1 MNTIDYSNRTTLHKI
16 NSSLHLLK
24 AGLFQLI
31 PTFDRSG
38 RSNSSNINSNSRIN
52 CSLKRKMN
60 NLYQT
65 FTTTNAKGN
74 VKRES
79 KEEDKDEEENEIH
92 EDVLGRKELIVSK
105 KSEILKILNTDLNKE
120 REWKY
125 NYKGNYYDE
134 LQKMKKMLYNNY
146 NSDRKIFRGIEQ
158 NKNNSTIV
166 KKKNLFTSSD
176 INTMTNIHNTHKYK
190 KYKTNKPHNL
200 EFDKYLLNLSKK

>member
-38 RSNSSNINSNSRIN
+38 RSNSSSINSNQRIN

-65 FTTTNAKGN
+65 FTTTNSKGN
-74 VKRES
+74 IKQES
-79 KEEDKDEEENEIH
+79 REEEKDDDGNEIYGDAH
-92 EDVLGRKELIVSK
+92 VRKEFIISK

-125 NYKGNYYDE
+125 NYNGNYCDK
-134 LQKMKKMLYNNY
+134 LQKMKKILYNNN
-146 NSDRKIFRGIEQ
+146 NSGRKVFKGLEQ
-158 NKNNSTIV
+158 NKNNSI
-166 KKKNLFTSSD
+166 F
-176 INTMTNIHNTHKYK
+176 IY
-190 KYKTNKPHNL
+190 
-200 EFDKYLLNLSKK
+200 F

>member
-38 RSNSSNINSNSRIN
+38 RSNSSSINNNPRIN

-65 FTTTNAKGN
+65 FTTTNSKVN
-74 VKRES
+74 IKQES
-79 KEEDKDEEENEIH
+79 REEERDEDGNEIYGDAH
-92 EDVLGRKELIVSK
+92 VRKQFIVSK

-125 NYKGNYYDE
+125 NYNGNYCDE
-134 LQKMKKMLYNNY
+134 LQKMKKILYNNY
-146 NSDRKIFRGIEQ
+146 NSERKVFKGIEQ

-166 KKKNLFTSSD
+166 RRKNIFTSSD
-176 INTMTNIHNTHKYK
+176 LNTITNIHNTHKYK
-190 KYKTNKPHNL
+190 KYKNTRPQNL
-200 EFDKYLLNLSKK
+200 EFDKYLLNSGKK